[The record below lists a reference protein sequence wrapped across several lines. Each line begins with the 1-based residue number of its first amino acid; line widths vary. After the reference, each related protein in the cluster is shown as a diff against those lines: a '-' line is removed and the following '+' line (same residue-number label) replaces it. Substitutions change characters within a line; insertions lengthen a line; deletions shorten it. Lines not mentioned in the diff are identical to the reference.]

1 MSAKFYVSVE
11 GARQGQF
18 KGQAPALIV
27 VEQAAAFTELFFE
40 DLVFGAQVVD
50 DLLLLTVHPA
60 CEDKQKK
67 LPGLQDEAHVNAD
80 EE

>member
-18 KGQAPALIV
+18 KGQAPAMIV
-27 VEQAAAFTELFFE
+27 VEQDAAFTELFFE

-50 DLLLLTVHPA
+50 DLLLLTVDPTRR
-60 CEDKQKK
+60 
-67 LPGLQDEAHVNAD
+67 DEQ
-80 EE
+80 